1 MKYLIKKYK
10 LKQDLIANALNCS
23 QTLVS
28 KWCRGLCEPSL
39 NVIIKMSEAFN
50 IPIDEIVLAFK
61 KEDRGLNNEED
72 SRTEAAW

>member
-1 MKYLIKKYK
+1 MKVLLKKYCINQK
-10 LKQDLIANALNCS
+10 ILSNVLNCS

-28 KWCRGLCEPSL
+28 KWCRGICEPSL
-39 NVIIKMSEAFN
+39 NAIIKMSEAFN

-72 SRTEAAW
+72 SRTEAA